1 MKKIIIF
8 SVCFFLSISG
18 LLFLSSREYFFLLA
32 SFYLFSFLL
41 YFFFILKKLH
51 FPFKFYFLLF
61 LIIGL
66 ASLFSFPYLSNDF
79 YRFLWDGELFLR
91 GVNPYDYKPIEYV
104 DSLLEPFWNQDS
116 VLKLEYYC
124 YLYDGM
130 GSLSQNHYSCYP
142 PFSIYLFSFCAFF
155 TNDLDVN
162 VFVMHL
168 LMLCFQLPGIYYGMK
183 ICKKIGVNKLNV
195 FFLFLHPLYLAEVL
209 GSLHF
214 EGVMIPM
221 CLMFLYFM
229 ISRFDLWASFIL
241 SLAIHIKLIPLFLFF
256 VLFSYLSFY
265 RFFKIFL
272 AVIFVTLLLCFG
284 LLNSINIYNFFDSV
298 FLYFGKFEFYSFIY
312 VYFQSI
318 NIQFWITVVNILFIC
333 TSILWFRN
341 KKISWEKSI
350 PIVLII
356 YYLFSS
362 TVHPWYSLFVLMFLP
377 FSNLKSTF
385 VFPTLCFVSYLFYDI
400 GDGVALRIVYLLSYF
415 ITIGFLIFDL
425 LQLKKESELNILN
438 KGSLFP

>member
-8 SVCFFLSISG
+8 SVCFFLLISG
-18 LLFLSSREYFFLLA
+18 LLFLSSRENFFLLA

-51 FPFKFYFLLF
+51 FTFKFYFLLF
-61 LIIGL
+61 LIIGIT
-66 ASLFSFPYLSNDF
+66 SLFSFPYLSNDF

-91 GVNPYDYKPIEYV
+91 GDNPYDYKPTEYV
-104 DSLLEPFWNQDS
+104 RQLSDQFWNQDS
-116 VLKLEYYC
+116 VFHLDYNIN
-124 YLYDGM
+124 LYNGM

-142 PFSIYLFSFCAFF
+142 PFSIYLFSFCVFF
-155 TNDLDVN
+155 TNDLDIN

-168 LMLCFQLPGIYYGMK
+168 LMLCFQLPGVYYGMK

-195 FFLFLHPLYLAEVL
+195 FFLFLHPLYLAEVF

-221 CLMFLYFM
+221 FLMFLYFM
-229 ISRFDLWASFIL
+229 ISCFDLWASFIL
-241 SLAIHIKLIPLFLFF
+241 SLAIHIKLIPLLLFF

-272 AVIFVTLLLCFG
+272 VVIFVTLLLCFG

-318 NIQFWITVVNILFIC
+318 NIQFWITVLNIFLIC
-333 TSILWFRN
+333 TSIFWFRN

-356 YYLFSS
+356 YYVFSS
-362 TVHPWYSLFVLMFLP
+362 TVHPWYSIFVLMFLP
-377 FSNLKSTF
+377 FSNLKSTC
-385 VFPTLCFVSYLFYDI
+385 VFPTLCFISYLFYDI
-400 GDGVALRIVYLLSYF
+400 GDGVALRIVYLISYI

-425 LQLKKESELNILN
+425 LKLKKESELNILN
-438 KGSLFP
+438 

>member
-1 MKKIIIF
+1 MKKVIIF
-8 SVCFFLSISG
+8 SVCFFFLISG
-18 LLFLSSREYFFLLA
+18 LLFFSSRENFILLA
-32 SFYLFSFLL
+32 SFYLGSFLL
-41 YFFFILKKLH
+41 YFFFILKKPY
-51 FPFKFYFLLF
+51 FSFKCSFLLF
-61 LIIGL
+61 LVIGL

-91 GVNPYDYKPIEYV
+91 GVNPYDYRPIDYAVLREYF
-104 DSLLEPFWNQDS
+104 STN
-116 VLKLEYYC
+116 YYME
-124 YLYDGM
+124 LYDGM

-142 PFSIYLFSFCAFF
+142 PFSIYLFSFCTFF
-155 TNDLDVN
+155 TDNLDVN
-162 VFVMHL
+162 VFLMHL
-168 LMLCFQLPGIYYGMK
+168 LILFCQLPGIYYGMK

-229 ISRFDLWASFIL
+229 ISRFDVWASFIL
-241 SLAIHIKLIPLFLFF
+241 SLAIHIKLIPLLLFF

-265 RFFKIFL
+265 RFFKMFL
-272 AVIFVTLLLCFG
+272 LLISFTLLLCFG

-312 VYFQSI
+312 VYFQSF
-318 NIQFWITVVNILFIC
+318 NIQIWITLVNVLLIC
-333 TSILWFRN
+333 TSILWLRN

-362 TVHPWYSLFVLMFLP
+362 TVHPWYSLLILMFIP
-377 FSNLKSTF
+377 FSNLKSII
-385 VFPTLCFVSYLFYDI
+385 VFPSLCFVSYLFYDI
-400 GDGVALRIVYLLSYF
+400 GEGAILRLVYMLTYF
-415 ITIGFLIFDL
+415 VSIGFLIYDL
-425 LQLKKESELNILN
+425 IQLNKESELIRIN
-438 KGSLFP
+438 KGPFLP